1 MMRSS
6 RKVMEVVE
14 DLEESITVNKDLTK
28 KIKALQCLVED
39 AIVDILHKNDRISTL
54 HRELTALYKSRDEKT
69 AETAQL
75 KVALQELT
83 ATHQKLQLN
92 FDTKDQE
99 LSRKGEELTQVH
111 KKSMEQGERIK
122 LQGQEINRLRLVEQR
137 FIAVQ
142 ELTRD

>member
-39 AIVDILHKNDRISTL
+39 ANVDILHKNDRISTL

>member
-28 KIKALQCLVED
+28 NIKALQCLVED
-39 AIVDILHKNDRISTL
+39 ANVDILHKNDRISTL